1 MTVTIN
7 KMSAGKGYEYLLRTV
22 AAGDGDRSLST
33 PLTRYYTEAGTPPGR
48 WMGSGVASLE
58 TAIRVGDE
66 VTEEQLKR
74 LIGQGAHP
82 ITGEP
87 LGRRYGT
94 YDQPEAGKRRHAVAG
109 YDLTFSIPKSASV
122 LWGVADGGTQALI
135 AEAHHAA
142 VADALDFLEREV
154 VATRVGDKGPK
165 GAVARDE
172 VTGVVATGFDHYDS
186 RANDPHL
193 HTHVVISN
201 KVKTVRDGKW
211 RAIDGAP
218 LHGWV
223 VALSELHE
231 ASFSDH
237 LTRMLGVDWE
247 RRPRGRDRNPAWE
260 ILGVPQSLVEKFSS
274 RTRAIDATT
283 DRLIDE
289 YVERHGRRP
298 RRATIMKL
306 RQ

>member
-66 VTEEQLKR
+66 VTEEQLKQ

-87 LGRRYGT
+87 LGRRYRT
-94 YDQPEAGKRRHAVAG
+94 YDQPVAGKRRHAVAG

-135 AEAHHAA
+135 VEAHHAA

-165 GAVARDE
+165 GAVAQVE
-172 VTGVVATGFDHYDS
+172 VTGVVAPGSTTTTHGPTTRTCTPTSSSPTRS
-186 RANDPHL
+186 RPSA
-193 HTHVVISN
+193 TAS
-201 KVKTVRDGKW
+201 
-211 RAIDGAP
+211 GAP
-218 LHGWV
+218 STAPHCMGG
-223 VALSELHE
+223 SSH
-231 ASFSDH
+231 SPNC
-237 LTRMLGVDWE
+237 TR
-247 RRPRGRDRNPAWE
+247 RR
-260 ILGVPQSLVEKFSS
+260 S
-274 RTRAIDATT
+274 ATT
-283 DRLIDE
+283 
-289 YVERHGRRP
+289 
-298 RRATIMKL
+298 
-306 RQ
+306 